1 MSEQENQST
10 PRRRSASRLLAV
22 QALYELEVSKAPMD
36 DILLEFLQKRWET
49 QAGES
54 DDPITPPDKG
64 LFLKIVRGVDEKRE
78 AITEMVDN
86 ALVDGWVSSRLELVL
101 KNILFAGS
109 FELLELRDIPPKVI
123 ISEYMDVAKAFFEGN
138 EPKKVNGV
146 LDKLAHV
153 LRDGE
158 LNEG

>member
-1 MSEQENQST
+1 MSEQVTQPSPN
-10 PRRRSASRLLAV
+10 RRSASRLLAV
-22 QALYELEVSKAPMD
+22 QALYELEVSEAPLD

-54 DDPITPPDKG
+54 NDPIAPPDKE
-64 LFLKIVRGVDEKRE
+64 LFLKIVRGVAEKRSSL
-78 AITEMVDN
+78 TEMVDG
-86 ALVDGWVSSRLELVL
+86 ALTDGWVSGRLELVL
-101 KNILFAGS
+101 KNILFAGAY
-109 FELLELRDIPPKVI
+109 ELLDMQDIPPKVV
-123 ISEYMDVAKAFFEGN
+123 ISEYMDVAKAFFDGN

-158 LNEG
+158 LSDN